1 MISIERFT
9 QLLGEAAASLPKEIF
24 EGLNLG
30 IGVSE
35 GSKAR
40 SDTASGVPAL
50 ILGEY
55 TVSRQMG
62 RGILLYYGSF
72 RRVYPEMGDDA
83 AGLGLILDVLKH
95 ELRHHLESLAGSREL
110 EFLDAKRLS
119 EL

>member
-1 MISIERFT
+1 MLTIERFT
-9 QLLGEAAASLPKEIF
+9 RLLGEAAASLPQDIF

-30 IGVSE
+30 IGVAE
-35 GSKAR
+35 GSKTR
-40 SDTASGVPAL
+40 SDTASGTPAL

-55 TVSRQMG
+55 TASRQMG

-72 RRVYPEMGDDA
+72 SRVYPDMEDDDA
-83 AGLGLILDVLKH
+83 GYDIILDVLKH